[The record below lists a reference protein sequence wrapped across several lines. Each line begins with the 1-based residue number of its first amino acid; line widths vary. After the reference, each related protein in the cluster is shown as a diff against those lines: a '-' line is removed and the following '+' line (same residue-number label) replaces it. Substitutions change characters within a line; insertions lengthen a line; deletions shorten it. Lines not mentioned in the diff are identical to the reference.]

1 MGTDIAV
8 VKRRAWREAAH
19 REEANDE
26 KDLGLICSGKTAP
39 LEAGRTEA
47 ECGAAAASSPGHPA
61 TSVWGINN
69 LTPLCCVHEAL
80 FSLPR
85 EGLRR
90 TENGLPGSASLS
102 LSRYSGYTFIS
113 MNCYEIED
121 DHPLVFSK

>member
-1 MGTDIAV
+1 MELPHPLPLD
-8 VKRRAWREAAH
+8 
-19 REEANDE
+19 
-26 KDLGLICSGKTAP
+26 AP
-39 LEAGRTEA
+39 AMF
-47 ECGAAAASSPGHPA
+47 
-61 TSVWGINN
+61 VWGINH

-80 FSLPR
+80 LSLPR

-121 DHPLVFSK
+121 GHPLVFSK